1 MSALAALALLCGGA
15 GAAGADIAID
25 FSDAG
30 AISNGGTI
38 AGAMCSPGGCATFGA
53 YVLEPDGEL
62 TPLGTLGGF
71 AAQVGA
77 SNERGTIVGQ
87 ADTPLFEPNGL
98 AVSVAFAG
106 SKAEGLRSLGTLPG
120 FVNSQAYGINE
131 RGEIVGWSYN
141 TNPVTG
147 GVVPDFRGFV
157 VGVDGVMRDVG
168 SLGGATIARD
178 VNDRGVIVGSSRLAD
193 GQTRAFVLEDGVM
206 RELPGLGGRFAEAT
220 GINNRGLVVGS
231 ATRPGFPNGQRR
243 AVRWEKDGTIVDLG
257 TLGGPFARAWK
268 INNHGDVIGDSLT
281 GEGDVHAFLLR
292 NGVMHDLGT
301 LGGANSFALGLNA
314 AGAVVGSADTDV
326 VHPDFGPISHGFLVD
341 LKGRMHDVG
350 TLVVP

>member
-1 MSALAALALLCGGA
+1 
-15 GAAGADIAID
+15 
-25 FSDAG
+25 
-30 AISNGGTI
+30 
-38 AGAMCSPGGCATFGA
+38 MCTPGCDLFGV

-71 AAQVGA
+71 AAVVGA
-77 SNERGTIVGQ
+77 MNERGTIVGQ
-87 ADTPLFEPNGL
+87 ADTPLFEPNGF

-106 SKAEGLRSLGTLPG
+106 TKATGLHSLGTLPG

-147 GVVPDFRGFV
+147 AIVPDFRGFV
-157 VGVDGVMRDVG
+157 VGLDGVMRDVG

-178 VNDRGVIVGSSRLAD
+178 VSDRGVVVGSSRLAD
-193 GQTRAFVLEDGVM
+193 GQTRAFALEHGVM
-206 RELPGLGGRFAEAT
+206 RELASLGGRFAEAT
-220 GINNRGLVVGS
+220 GINKSGVIVGS

-243 AVRWEKDGTIVDLG
+243 AVLWRKDGSIVDLG

-268 INNHGDVIGDSLT
+268 INARGDVVGDSVT
-281 GEGDVHAFLLR
+281 AAGDVHAFLYR

-301 LGGANSFALGLNA
+301 LGGDSSFALGLNSA
-314 AGAVVGSADTDV
+314 GNVVGASDTGAVHPEVGPV
-326 VHPDFGPISHGFLVD
+326 SHGFVVD
-341 LKGRMHDVG
+341 LKGVMHDVT
-350 TLVVP
+350 TLVATP